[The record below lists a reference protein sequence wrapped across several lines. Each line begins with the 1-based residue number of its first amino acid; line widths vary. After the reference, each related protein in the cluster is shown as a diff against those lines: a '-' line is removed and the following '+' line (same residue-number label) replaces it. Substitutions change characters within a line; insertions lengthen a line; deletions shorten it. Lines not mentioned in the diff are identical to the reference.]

1 MTKSNA
7 RQLLASTLK
16 QFHKEAG
23 ESVGVAFTWKGN
35 LSVLG
40 TESFRAHILQHKQD
54 IWRKLSF
61 TPDKLM
67 SKPAHNVEYLSILEG
82 EVTTYV

>member
-16 QFHKEAG
+16 QFHKVTG

-40 TESFRAHILQHKQD
+40 TKSFRAHVLQHKQD
-54 IWRKLSF
+54 IWKS
-61 TPDKLM
+61 
-67 SKPAHNVEYLSILEG
+67 
-82 EVTTYV
+82 